1 MTCFQY
7 LQKECGGGVR
17 TDICTCVHW
26 YTGMLPF
33 KENFSFAY
41 GNLLQTSNASYHC
54 LHGWS
59 CPLSTYIYIYA
70 FIYVYTCICA
80 YIYICMYLCV
90 CAYFCFQNNHFTF
103 TYMTSEMWKR
113 VINLVYFYPVL
124 AEINKNG
131 SKFSVLSY
139 ATHVNPSFY
148 FYITHVA
155 VVFNVTFSINEKPWV
170 HTNLSQYFI
179 IAQRTSFFT
188 KGNKC
193 SGKK

>member
-70 FIYVYTCICA
+70 FIYTIFYICI
-80 YIYICMYLCV
+80 YIYIYKIFLEVSNSFFFKCS
-90 CAYFCFQNNHFTF
+90 
-103 TYMTSEMWKR
+103 TSHPIATVLGEATEGYCQSR
-113 VINLVYFYPVL
+113 VLRHLVS
-124 AEINKNG
+124 NC
-131 SKFSVLSY
+131 LS
-139 ATHVNPSFY
+139 NP
-148 FYITHVA
+148 TA
-155 VVFNVTFSINEKPWV
+155 VVE
-170 HTNLSQYFI
+170 
-179 IAQRTSFFT
+179 
-188 KGNKC
+188 
-193 SGKK
+193 